1 MVVRLDRYLE
11 QVVAKLIVKLMEVT
25 KTLSVFSP
33 IVEEICQGNVTEG
46 VLMTAGSFNLQ
57 FSVTNITTSINC
69 N

>member
-11 QVVAKLIVKLMEVT
+11 QVVAKLIVELMEVT

-33 IVEEICQGNVTEG
+33 IVEEICQGNVTEE

-57 FSVTNITTSINC
+57 FSVTNIITIINR